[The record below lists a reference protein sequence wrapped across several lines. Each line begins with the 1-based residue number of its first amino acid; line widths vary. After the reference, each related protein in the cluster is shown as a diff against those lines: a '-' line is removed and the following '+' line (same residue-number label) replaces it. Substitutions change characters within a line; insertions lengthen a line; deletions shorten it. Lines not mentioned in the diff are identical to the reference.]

1 MVDATTAATAAG
13 SFLTSEGALAIG
25 AGIAM
30 GLSALAAAWS
40 QGSLGAAA
48 MGAVAERPELEKNV
62 LIYIVLPEV
71 LAVFGFLVAVLL
83 WLKISGGA

>member
-1 MVDATTAATAAG
+1 MVDATVAG
-13 SFLTSEGALAIG
+13 NFLTSEGAMAIG

-40 QGSLGAAA
+40 QGTVGAAA
-48 MGAVAERPELEKNV
+48 MGAVAERPEMEKNV

-83 WLKISGGA
+83 WLKIGA

>member
-1 MVDATTAATAAG
+1 MADATSGPVLA
-13 SFLTSEGALAIG
+13 SEGAIAIG

-40 QGSLGAAA
+40 QGTLGSSA
-48 MGAVAERPELEKNV
+48 MGAVAERPELEKNI

-83 WLKISGGA
+83 WLKIGGAE

>member
-1 MVDATTAATAAG
+1 MVDAIEMTGITSDAG
-13 SFLTSEGALAIG
+13 MALG

-30 GLSALAAAWS
+30 GISALAAGWS
-40 QGSLGAAA
+40 QGTLGSSAL
-48 MGAVAERPELEKNV
+48 GVVAERPEFEKNI

-83 WLKISGGA
+83 WLQIGAGAAH

>member
-1 MVDATTAATAAG
+1 MADVATAG
-13 SFLTSEGALAIG
+13 MTSGAAAALG

-40 QGSLGAAA
+40 QGALGSAV
-48 MGAVAERPELEKNV
+48 MGVVAERPEFENKA
-62 LIYIVLPEV
+62 LIYVVLPEV

-83 WLKISGGA
+83 WLKVEGGA

>member
-1 MVDATTAATAAG
+1 MVDATAG
-13 SFLTSEGALAIG
+13 NFLTSQGAMAIG

-40 QGSLGAAA
+40 QGTVGAAA
-48 MGAVAERPELEKNV
+48 MGAVAERPEMEKNV

-83 WLKISGGA
+83 WLKISGA

>member
-1 MVDATTAATAAG
+1 MADTTDLATMTSTAG
-13 SFLTSEGALAIG
+13 LALG
-25 AGIAM
+25 AGLAM

-40 QGSLGAAA
+40 QGSLGSAAL
-48 MGAVAERPELEKNV
+48 GVVAERPEFEKNI

-83 WLKISGGA
+83 WLKISAAA